1 MNSKVTQLPHDWSQ
15 FEKVIVF
22 DGVCN
27 FCNATVD
34 FVMRHDPQGKFKF
47 GTLQSEPA
55 QKILS
60 RWGLHTEDFET
71 FLLLE
76 EGRVFTKSTAAL
88 KIAKHLTSPWF
99 LLVMFRIVPR
109 TIRDGIYDFICR
121 RRYRWM
127 GKRDTCR
134 VPSSAERERFV

>member
-1 MNSKVTQLPHDWSQ
+1 MNNPSKHEKHDWSQ

-22 DGVCN
+22 DGVCI

-34 FVMRHDPQGKFKF
+34 FVMQHDPKRKFKF

-76 EGRVFTKSTAAL
+76 EGHVFTKSTAAL
-88 KIAKHLTSPWF
+88 KIAKHLTGPWH
-99 LLVMFRIVPR
+99 LLAMFRIVPPS
-109 TIRDGIYDFICR
+109 IRDGIYDFVAQ

-127 GKRDTCR
+127 GKRETCR
-134 VPSSAERERFV
+134 VPSSAERERFI

>member
-1 MNSKVTQLPHDWSQ
+1 MTAPVKQEKHHWAQ

-34 FVMRHDPQGKFKF
+34 FVIRHDPEGKFKF
-47 GTLQSEPA
+47 GTLQSDPA
-55 QKILS
+55 QAIL
-60 RWGLHTEDFET
+60 RRLGFQTEDFET

-76 EGRVFTKSTAAL
+76 EEHVFTKSTAAL
-88 KIAKHLTSPWF
+88 KIAKQLPGLWPF
-99 LLVMFRIVPR
+99 LAMFLIIPLP
-109 TIRDGIYDFICR
+109 IRDGIYDYFAR

-127 GKRDTCR
+127 GKRETCR
-134 VPSSAERERFV
+134 LPTPAERERFV

>member
-1 MNSKVTQLPHDWSQ
+1 MNSEVIQPQHDWGQ

-27 FCNATVD
+27 FCNAFVD
-34 FVMRHDPQGKFKF
+34 FVMRHDPQGIFKF
-47 GTLQSEPA
+47 GTLQSGQA
-55 QKILS
+55 QEIL
-60 RWGLHTEDFET
+60 RRLGLHSEDFET

-76 EGRVFTKSTAAL
+76 QGQVFTKSTAAL
-88 KIAKHLTSPWF
+88 KIAKCLSGPWPLLMIF
-99 LLVMFRIVPR
+99 LIVPR
-109 TIRDGIYDFICR
+109 LIRDGIYDFIAR